1 MQNKDAMNQ
10 LDQYTSQYRDG
21 AVTSIENNLILNWY
35 PKRILKRLEGSKSD
49 SLLELGLGH
58 GFSTLQFNPHFK
70 QHLVIDGSPE
80 VISLFNAK
88 HCLNSL
94 EILESYFEN
103 FQADR
108 RFDVI
113 VMGFILEHVDDPGLI
128 VRKYRDFLNPGGR
141 MFIAVPNAK
150 SLNRRLGLAL
160 GKIDNI
166 YDLNANDHLLGH
178 KRQFCA
184 DTLKRLMIENGY
196 EVPWMEGIYL
206 KPLPLHVLQT
216 MEDFDDNLQ
225 AMCEVGVDFPELCV
239 GLLIEAI
246 RP

>member
-1 MQNKDAMNQ
+1 MNP

-21 AVTSIENNLILNWY
+21 AVTGIENELILNWY
-35 PKRILKRLEGSKSD
+35 PNRILKRLQNSANA

-58 GFSTLQFNPHFK
+58 GFSTLQFNPHFN
-70 QHLVIDGSPE
+70 QHMVIDGSPE

-88 HCLNSL
+88 HCLDSL
-94 EILESYFEN
+94 EIVESYFEN
-103 FQADR
+103 FQTER

-150 SLNRRLGLAL
+150 SLNRRLGVAL

-166 YDLNANDHLLGH
+166 YDLNANDLLLGH

-184 DTLKRLMIENGY
+184 DTLKKLMLDNGY
-196 EVPWMEGIYL
+196 EVPWTEGIYL

-216 MEDFDDNLQ
+216 MPDFKENLQ

-239 GLLIEAI
+239 GLLLEATC
-246 RP
+246 P